1 MNAPLY
7 SVMSR
12 STTSVAVVGN
22 PNCGKSTVFN
32 GLTGGAQDIGNWPG
46 VTVEKKSGRLLGCD
60 SVEIVDLPGIY
71 SLNAT
76 SEDEIIA
83 RNYMLS
89 DSTDLVVNIA
99 DATNLE
105 GNLFLTLTLMEM
117 RIPVILVL
125 TMMDV
130 ATKWGTRIDIDK
142 LSKELGIPVYGI
154 NALDNVELRNI
165 RRAIRKHLENPC
177 EPEAKVKY
185 PRIINDVAER
195 WAGKFDGNVS
205 FTTLLLLEEDEH
217 IREKVV
223 RGGFLSEEEIQSTV
237 AEIETVA
244 GKTPDILIAE
254 TRYTFITALARVC
267 SKTAGARVTI
277 SEAIDRI
284 VLSRWLGVPIFL
296 GIVYLLFWSVIQFG
310 GAFINFFDILFGA
323 VFVEGF
329 ALVLQRMGSPEWLQV
344 LLANGVGGGIQTV
357 ATFIPIIFMMFFMLS
372 LLEDSGYMA
381 RASYVMDRFM
391 RVIGLPGKAF
401 VPMLVGFG
409 CSVPAILA
417 TRTLEN
423 KKDRYLTIFMSP
435 FMSCGARLPVYALF
449 GVAFFGRQAGI
460 VVVSLYVV
468 GILLAVATG
477 FLLKKTLFKGE
488 VSHFA
493 MELPPYHTP
502 RLAQIMKRTWFRL
515 KDFVFRAG
523 QIIVLA
529 VLILSFLNSMGVDG
543 SFGNEDGENS
553 ILAGISRGL
562 TPVFSPM
569 GVSRDNWPATV
580 GLFTGIFAKEAIVGT
595 MSSLYGQ
602 MVAAGN
608 SELSSENDASF
619 SLLASMKEAV
629 SSIPASFSGIFGGI
643 DDPEAATGTLKSL
656 KNSFDNDWVRAYAYL
671 LFVLIYFPCVAAMGT
686 IIKEIGAKFGV
697 LAVTYLTILAWSV
710 ATLFYQIVRG
720 HNILF
725 IILPVILVMMF
736 IALFNL
742 VSGRIRFTHKAS
754 P

>member
-1 MNAPLY
+1 VNAPLY

>member
-1 MNAPLY
+1 VNAPLY

-130 ATKWGTRIDIDK
+130 AAKWGTRIDIDK

-267 SKTAGARVTI
+267 SKTDGARVTI

-323 VFVEGF
+323 VFVEGL

-435 FMSCGARLPVYALF
+435 FMSCSARLPVYALF

-595 MSSLYGQ
+595 MSSLYRQ

-643 DDPEAATGTLKSL
+643 DDPEAATGILKSL